1 MAGKDHASEPS
12 WRPLA
17 QKLSGLVRNNSAK
30 GKKSSGT
37 TDEKSTKS
45 RFRRQKKPPPEIV
58 PELKLLEVD
67 LDVVEGIHLSE
78 GWLETDTRNAKDN
91 SNEQAPPPAP
101 EKSATPIAGL
111 FTKSVLDFS
120 TSGPSGGLDR
130 FSSPKYGN
138 NDRRPF
144 SMLELG
150 STTYSRTPADLTS
163 TATPQASGG
172 SILNRGRPVEPKHF
186 LTDSLPKT
194 TGARHKV
201 VPPASDSVLE
211 KAATPGDPS
220 VKASQSS
227 GGRGTTVVTV
237 PNTAVAREPG
247 TAVATAPS
255 TIVVTKPSIAVIT
268 ERSPAVV
275 TEQNVNELSPGWPA
289 KNLDVDPK
297 TRHSMYAVVTPS
309 PNSVPTIARTP
320 QTSRSASPAPSDRIQ
335 AWQKSITS
343 APTTSVAAA
352 RLTSGQGSGSTS
364 AAPPKTDIPVRRAST
379 RGVANRL
386 AWIKELEAKKAGN
399 TNGDLAV
406 LKKQAGTVSDKLAMF
421 ENKQVQAANPGLRLP
436 PLTRSNSTTSRLSW
450 VAVDSTSSVNGNI
463 TATPRTSI
471 DTVRSSHRASSVM
484 SYYDDSF
491 REKME
496 SIIGDQAPDKE
507 NSGSEE
513 KPRVKVTTKFQP
525 VKLELG
531 EEKSQCSEQETS
543 TSMETST

>member
-1 MAGKDHASEPS
+1 MAGKDHATEPS

-37 TDEKSTKS
+37 TDEKSTIS
-45 RFRRQKKPPPEIV
+45 MFRRQKKPPPEVV
-58 PELKLLEVD
+58 PEFKPLEVD
-67 LDVVEGIHLSE
+67 LNVLESIHLSD

-91 SNEQAPPPAP
+91 GHEQAPRPAP

-120 TSGPSGGLDR
+120 TPGQSGGLDR

-163 TATPQASGG
+163 TTSTQVAGG

-186 LTDSLPKT
+186 LTDPVPKT
-194 TGARHKV
+194 TGARHKLA
-201 VPPASDSVLE
+201 PPASDAALE
-211 KAATPGDPS
+211 KATTPEDLS
-220 VKASQSS
+220 VKASQPSDS
-227 GGRGTTVVTV
+227 RGTTVVT
-237 PNTAVAREPG
+237 NATTTVATEPA
-247 TAVATAPS
+247 TAVATDPA
-255 TIVVTKPSIAVIT
+255 IVVVTKPSTTVATEPSTAV
-268 ERSPAVV
+268 A
-275 TEQNVNELSPGWPA
+275 TEQNVHEPSQGWPA

-297 TRHSMYAVVTPS
+297 TRHSMFAAVSPS
-309 PNSVPTIARTP
+309 PSSVPTIARTP
-320 QTSRSASPAPSDRIQ
+320 QTPRSASPAPSERIQ

-343 APTTSVAAA
+343 APATSAPAA
-352 RLTSGQGSGSTS
+352 RLTPGLGSGSTS
-364 AAPPKTDIPVRRAST
+364 VVPPKADVPVRRAST

-386 AWIKELEAKKAGN
+386 AWIKELEAKKASN
-399 TNGDLAV
+399 TNGDLV
-406 LKKQAGTVSDKLAMF
+406 TLKKQAGSVSDKLAMF

-450 VAVDSTSSVNGNI
+450 AAVDSTSSVNGNI

-496 SIIGDQAPDKE
+496 SIIGGEQAPDKE

-513 KPRVKVTTKFQP
+513 KQRATVTTKFQP
-525 VKLELG
+525 VKLEVGG
-531 EEKSQCSEQETS
+531 EKPQSSE
-543 TSMETST
+543 